1 MKQNNNEQIVF
12 DMFEEVATESIA
24 EARNAYTYE
33 EIDGCYQEAKEIA
46 RGYKRSFKDF
56 YWLIFLILIE
66 PMKRDSDMEDIDY
79 KSTLKQDTEG
89 LSALFSPF
97 RKLLWRNCKR

>member
-33 EIDGCYQEAKEIA
+33 EIDGCASGLPFNIINIA
-46 RGYKRSFKDF
+46 LYVLPR
-56 YWLIFLILIE
+56 
-66 PMKRDSDMEDIDY
+66 
-79 KSTLKQDTEG
+79 
-89 LSALFSPF
+89 
-97 RKLLWRNCKR
+97 

>member
-33 EIDGCYQEAKEIA
+33 EIEGCYQEVKEIA
-46 RGYKRSFKDF
+46 DKV
-56 YWLIFLILIE
+56 
-66 PMKRDSDMEDIDY
+66 
-79 KSTLKQDTEG
+79 
-89 LSALFSPF
+89 
-97 RKLLWRNCKR
+97 RKNLN

>member
-46 RGYKRSFKDF
+46 KDKLEYFKNIVD
-56 YWLIFLILIE
+56 
-66 PMKRDSDMEDIDY
+66 
-79 KSTLKQDTEG
+79 
-89 LSALFSPF
+89 
-97 RKLLWRNCKR
+97 

>member
-1 MKQNNNEQIVF
+1 MKQNNIEQIVF

-46 RGYKRSFKDF
+46 DKARKNLQEK
-56 YWLIFLILIE
+56 
-66 PMKRDSDMEDIDY
+66 MNNNN
-79 KSTLKQDTEG
+79 LK
-89 LSALFSPF
+89 
-97 RKLLWRNCKR
+97 

>member
-1 MKQNNNEQIVF
+1 MGDTRTWKYEFLIVLDMKQNNNEQIVF

-46 RGYKRSFKDF
+46 DKVRGMLWEK
-56 YWLIFLILIE
+56 
-66 PMKRDSDMEDIDY
+66 ME
-79 KSTLKQDTEG
+79 G
-89 LSALFSPF
+89 P
-97 RKLLWRNCKR
+97 

>member
-1 MKQNNNEQIVF
+1 MGDTRTRKYEFLIVLDMKKKNNEQIVF

-46 RGYKRSFKDF
+46 DKARMNLQEKINNNNFK
-56 YWLIFLILIE
+56 
-66 PMKRDSDMEDIDY
+66 
-79 KSTLKQDTEG
+79 
-89 LSALFSPF
+89 
-97 RKLLWRNCKR
+97 

>member
-24 EARNAYTYE
+24 EARNVYTYE

-46 RGYKRSFKDF
+46 DKARRMLWEK
-56 YWLIFLILIE
+56 
-66 PMKRDSDMEDIDY
+66 ME
-79 KSTLKQDTEG
+79 G
-89 LSALFSPF
+89 P
-97 RKLLWRNCKR
+97 

>member
-33 EIDGCYQEAKEIA
+33 EIDGCYQEAKEIVDHV
-46 RGYKRSFKDF
+46 RMNLLEK
-56 YWLIFLILIE
+56 
-66 PMKRDSDMEDIDY
+66 MEVH
-79 KSTLKQDTEG
+79 KNRTPTE
-89 LSALFSPF
+89 
-97 RKLLWRNCKR
+97 